1 MKRREGKR
9 SEKME
14 SEGEET
20 TVEIQN
26 EIPATLG
33 DAEADLDTSDPGQ
46 TRRLGSC
53 GRGHVETASVRLSG
67 PTESRVT
74 AGKAGNRWALAR
86 IIDPSVFGARWTDT
100 GLYANNT
107 YYTNINIF
115 VYYSETQPVIEYG
128 HPGKLGNHR
137 FPPDKLDRQP
147 PGLVG
152 PRDSE
157 SHAVRTSW
165 ALTEQYGSPGRLAD
179 YRRQFEHDDRYILR
193 YPVRSRA
200 SPTR

>member
-1 MKRREGKR
+1 MSRE
-9 SEKME
+9 EKGRE
-14 SEGEET
+14 ARIWSLRERET
-20 TVEIQN
+20 SVEIQN

-33 DAEADLDTSDPGQ
+33 AAEADLDTSDPGQ

-53 GRGHVETASVRLSG
+53 GRAMSKRPRFYVLA

-86 IIDPSVFGARWTDT
+86 ITDPNVFGARWIDT

-107 YYTNINIF
+107 YYTKISIF

-128 HPGKLGNHR
+128 HSGKLGNHR
-137 FPPDKLDRQP
+137 FPPDRQP

-165 ALTEQYGSPGRLAD
+165 ALTEHYGSPGRLAD